1 MKQILDLLINL
12 EIKYKMRTRP
22 IFNLEIKKK
31 RGSSID
37 LDIPILKFSE
47 LKTLDRGILN
57 PDRLFNLGINNKRG
71 RVLFNLE
78 IKKKRRSSINLD
90 IHHSKVFS
98 SDYASR
104 TFFIKFLENHIFINI
119 TRFCLHD

>member
-1 MKQILDLLINL
+1 
-12 EIKYKMRTRP
+12 MRTRP

-57 PDRLFNLGINNKRG
+57 PDRLFNLEINNKR
-71 RVLFNLE
+71 RQVLFNLE
-78 IKKKRRSSINLD
+78 IKKKRR
-90 IHHSKVFS
+90 
-98 SDYASR
+98 
-104 TFFIKFLENHIFINI
+104 
-119 TRFCLHD
+119 